1 MKLKVGD
8 YIRFRGTGK
17 VAKVI
22 EIGPVEWANDWPE
35 GTLFYHMEV
44 HPDDL
49 PDNSPAEIKRMVAL
63 EPVEVADSAALDD
76 PYGFDKIIL

>member
-8 YIRFRGTGK
+8 YIRFRGTGN
-17 VAKVI
+17 VAKIV
-22 EIGPVEWANDWPE
+22 EIGPVEWADDWPK

-44 HPDDL
+44 HPDDM
-49 PDNSPAEIKRMVAL
+49 PVEAKRMVVL
-63 EPVEVADSAALDD
+63 EPVEVADAATPDD